1 MEETEMKKLIAMLL
15 AIVMLVS
22 LAACGAKTEAPAP
35 EAPKADAP
43 VADAPVADAPAAPAK
58 PYEGVTINVLG
69 NSSTD
74 SSFMQEYLDEFT
86 AETGIKVN
94 YEQLTNDQLNTK
106 ITVSMAAGGADLD
119 VFMYMA
125 YQNTGMYVQNGWLEP
140 LDGYVDAEFDVS
152 DYMQSGL
159 DFSSVDGK
167 LYGIPHGSEYG
178 IIFYNKTMID
188 EAGINVDEIKTWEDL
203 VAACA
208 TVEEKLPGTK
218 GIAIRGQ
225 GNGAVTMVINLARA
239 YGGEYIVDGKAAI
252 NTPEFCKGV
261 EVYRDLLQYSQEGA
275 SAMSWSETCNVF
287 AQKQTAFRF
296 DSDAQYTY
304 LIDEA
309 SSLVKEEELGFFA
322 LPTGDACASTT
333 CGNWSIGI
341 SSGSKNKEA
350 AWEFVRWM
358 NTKEAIVKR
367 ALEFAA
373 QPARSSAWQNEEVKA
388 VYPAGF
394 ADVTLVSGT
403 IAGGGALPNMLYSG
417 EARTAIGE
425 AYDAIFAGDD
435 IQKNMDEA
443 NAIMQEL
450 LDQEAAEK

>member
-1 MEETEMKKLIAMLL
+1 MKKLIALLL
-15 AIVMLVS
+15 ALVMILS
-22 LAACGAKTEAPAP
+22 LAACGSSNETPASTEAAP
-35 EAPKADAP
+35 TATQGGATGEAAVND
-43 VADAPVADAPAAPAK
+43 K

-74 SSFMQEYLDEFT
+74 STFMQEYLDEFT
-86 AETGIKVN
+86 AETGINVN

-125 YQNTGMYVQNGWLEP
+125 YQNTSMYVQNGWLEP
-140 LDGYVDAEFDVS
+140 LDSYVDEEFDVN

-159 DFSSVDGK
+159 DFSSVNGT

-239 YGGEYIVDGKAAI
+239 YGGDYIVDGKAAI
-252 NTPEFCKGV
+252 NSDAFCKGV
-261 EVYRDLLQYSQEGA
+261 EVYRDLLQYAQEGA

-287 AQKQTAFRF
+287 AQRQTAFRF

-304 LIDEA
+304 LIDES
-309 SSLVKEEELGFFA
+309 SSLVAEEELGFFA
-322 LPTGDACASTT
+322 LPTGDVCASTT

-350 AWEFVRWM
+350 AWEFIRWM
-358 NTKEAIVKR
+358 NTKEAIVQR

-373 QPARSSAWQNEEVKA
+373 QPARASAWENEDVKA

-394 ADVTLVSGT
+394 AEVTLVSGS
-403 IAGGGALPNMLYSG
+403 IAGGGALPNMLYSS

-425 AYDAIFAGDD
+425 AYDAIFAGGDVK
-435 IQKNMDEA
+435 QHMDEA
-443 NAIMQEL
+443 NEIMQEL
-450 LDQEAAEK
+450 LDQEAEEAAG

>member
-1 MEETEMKKLIAMLL
+1 MKKIIALLL
-15 AIVMLVS
+15 AIMMIVS
-22 LAACGAKTEAPAP
+22 LTACGGSEKAPETQAPAAAAPEAAP
-35 EAPKADAP
+35 EAPADNG
-43 VADAPVADAPAAPAK
+43 K

-119 VFMYMA
+119 GFMYMA
-125 YQNTGMYVQNGWLEP
+125 YQNTAMYVQNGWLEP
-140 LDGYVDAEFDVS
+140 LDGYVDEEFDVN

-188 EAGINVDEIKTWEDL
+188 EAGIKVDEIKTWEDL
-203 VAACA
+203 IAACA

-373 QPARSSAWQNEEVKA
+373 QPARSSAWENDDVKA

-394 ADVTLVSGT
+394 AEVTLVSGQ

-435 IQKNMDEA
+435 VQKNMDEA
-443 NAIMQEL
+443 NAIMQDL

>member
-1 MEETEMKKLIAMLL
+1 MKKIIALLL
-15 AIVMLVS
+15 AVLMIVS
-22 LAACGAKTEAPAP
+22 LAACGTSEPAP
-35 EAPKADAP
+35 TEPAKVETP
-43 VADAPVADAPAAPAK
+43 VADAGNESAENKK

-69 NSSTD
+69 NSSKPST
-74 SSFMQEYLDEFT
+74 FMQETLDEFT

-125 YQNTGMYVQNGWLEP
+125 YQNTAMYVQNGWLEP
-140 LDGYVDAEFDVS
+140 LDSYLDDEFDIN
-152 DYMQSGL
+152 DYTQMALG
-159 DFSSVDGK
+159 FSSANGK
-167 LYGIPHGSEYG
+167 LYGIPHGSEHCIVY
-178 IIFYNKTMID
+178 YNKTMID
-188 EAGINVDEIKTWEDL
+188 EAGINVDEIKTWDDL

-225 GNGAVTMVINLARA
+225 GNGAAAVIISLARS
-239 YGGEYIVDGKAAI
+239 YGGEYFVDGKATI

-261 EVYRDLLQYSQEGA
+261 EKYRELLQYSQEGA

-287 AQKQTAFRF
+287 AQRQTAFRL
-296 DSDAQYTY
+296 DSDGQYTY
-304 LIDEA
+304 LIDES
-309 SSLVKEEELGFFA
+309 SSLVKEEELGF
-322 LPTGDACASTT
+322 LPMPAGDVCASTT

-358 NTKEAIVKR
+358 NTKEAIVR
-367 ALEFAA
+367 SALEFGT
-373 QPARSSAWQNEEVKA
+373 QPARTSAWQNEDVKNC
-388 VYPAGF
+388 YPEGF
-394 ADVTLVSGT
+394 ADVSVISGS
-403 IAGGGALPNMLYSG
+403 IASGAALPQMLYSA

-425 AYDAIFAGDD
+425 ALDAIFAGGDV
-435 IQKNMDEA
+435 QKYMDEA
-443 NAIMQEL
+443 NVIMQDL
-450 LDQEAAEK
+450 LDQEAAETAG

>member
-1 MEETEMKKLIAMLL
+1 MKKIIALLL
-15 AIVMLVS
+15 AIMMIVS
-22 LAACGAKTEAPAP
+22 LAACGSSEPAPTEAPVV
-35 EAPKADAP
+35 DAP
-43 VADAPVADAPAAPAK
+43 VADDGGDAVVSDK

-125 YQNTGMYVQNGWLEP
+125 YQNTAMYVQNGWLEP
-140 LDGYVDAEFDVS
+140 LDSYVDEEFDVN

-159 DFSSVDGK
+159 DFSSVDGT

-239 YGGEYIVDGKAAI
+239 YGGDYIVDGKAAI
-252 NTPEFCKGV
+252 NSEAFCKGV

-304 LIDEA
+304 LIDES

-322 LPTGDACASTT
+322 LPTGDVCASTT

-350 AWEFVRWM
+350 AWEFIRWM
-358 NTKEAIVKR
+358 NTKEAIVQR

-373 QPARSSAWQNEEVKA
+373 QPARASAWENEEVKA
-388 VYPAGF
+388 VYPNGF
-394 ADVTLVSGT
+394 AEVTLVSGS
-403 IAGGGALPNMLYSG
+403 IAGGGALPNMLYSS

-425 AYDAIFAGDD
+425 AYDAIFAGGDVK
-435 IQKNMDEA
+435 QYMDEA
-443 NAIMQEL
+443 NEIMQEL
-450 LDQEAAEK
+450 LDQEAEEAAG